1 MDRKYKLNILPP
13 AQAELEEI
21 ARVYIALSGP
31 NSARKVTDAIYEAM
45 EQLTRFPMSGPM
57 VQDEQL
63 SAAGYRY
70 IQAKGYLIFYRALG
84 DTVFIYHIAHD
95 ATDYP
100 GFLRMVLL

>member
-1 MDRKYKLNILPP
+1 MDRKNKVEILPP

-21 ARVYIALSGP
+21 ARVHMALSGP
-31 NSARKVTDAIYEAM
+31 NSARKITGAMYEAM

-63 SAAGYRY
+63 GAAGYRY
-70 IQAKGYLIFYRALG
+70 ILVKKYLIFYRVMG
-84 DTVFIYHIAHD
+84 DTVFIYHIAHG

-100 GFLRMVLL
+100 SFLRKVLL